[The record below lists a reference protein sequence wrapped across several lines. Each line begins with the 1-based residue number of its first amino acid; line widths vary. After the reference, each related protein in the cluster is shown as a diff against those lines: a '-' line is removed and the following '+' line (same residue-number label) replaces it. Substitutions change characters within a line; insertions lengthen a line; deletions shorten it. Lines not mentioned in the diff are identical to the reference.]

1 MSLAPNQAAIETF
14 RNQYYPEISLSP
26 AELETLSWCMG
37 NPITTPSGEPS
48 VDVHFEVKR
57 ALNRLSNMQILREG
71 DYERFVQAQ
80 VEPKMTTAQFDF
92 FAKKIQAMSE
102 AEYLALRAITL
113 IGSISLSP
121 TAKAAATAKL
131 GTHPTDSIEFLDVT
145 VSKCPE
151 IYPVYA
157 DLDPS
162 VQFLIR
168 DSFAFG
174 HLRHMLYIEGN
185 QGMFKAAEEAC
196 ARITEP
202 DARQK
207 TFEFWYLQW
216 LINITGFK
224 VTVAPDADP
233 HGSMY
238 LHEGNAAALLQLH
251 ALIKRG
257 THEPDEFIPQ
267 ILSHYLA
274 YRASSLGLE
283 GEEGTRYLITQI
295 AAWSRIYAPS
305 AILKEMNMALSTV
318 PPDILVR
325 PDALKTRAPTYV
337 PALFDNALALLPGEP
352 QLALHLALSIYLTAC
367 REYLERSAGADSFAG
382 PPLNLRLAADK
393 AKLTEVITDLRRFPE
408 RQAEIPCC
416 TITLNDRFEVLIE
429 PKPAPSPQTFATMG
443 SGQTEPTSHD
453 ATL

>member
-1 MSLAPNQAAIETF
+1 MSFTANQAAIETF
-14 RNQYYPEISLSP
+14 RSKYYPEIVLSP

-48 VDVHFEVKR
+48 FDVHFEVKR
-57 ALNRLSNMQILREG
+57 ALNRLSNMQLLRDNE
-71 DYERFVQAQ
+71 YERFVQAQ
-80 VEPKMTTAQFDF
+80 VEPKMTAEQFAT

-121 TAKAAATAKL
+121 TARAAATEKL
-131 GTHPTDSIEFLDVT
+131 GGHPADSIEFLDVT

-151 IYPVYA
+151 MYPVYA
-157 DLDPS
+157 DLDPA

-168 DSFAFG
+168 DAFAFG

-202 DARQK
+202 ETRQK

-216 LINITGFK
+216 FINITGFK

-238 LHEGNAAALLQLH
+238 LHEGNTAALLQLH
-251 ALIKRG
+251 TLLERG
-257 THEPDEFIPQ
+257 THEPDFIPQ
-267 ILSHYLA
+267 ILSHYLSF
-274 YRASSLGLE
+274 RAASLGLE
-283 GEEGTRYLITQI
+283 GEEGVRYLTTQI

-305 AILKEMNMALSTV
+305 AILSEISAALAAV
-318 PPDILVR
+318 PQDILVR

-337 PALFDNALALLPGEP
+337 PALFDNSLALLPGEP
-352 QLALHLALSIYLTAC
+352 QFALHIALSIYLTAC
-367 REYLERSAGADSFAG
+367 REYLARSVSTDSFVQ

-393 AKLTEVITDLRRFPE
+393 AKLTEIIADLRRFPE

-416 TITLNDRFEVLIE
+416 TVTLNDRLEVQIE

-443 SGQTEPTSHD
+443 GGETASATHD